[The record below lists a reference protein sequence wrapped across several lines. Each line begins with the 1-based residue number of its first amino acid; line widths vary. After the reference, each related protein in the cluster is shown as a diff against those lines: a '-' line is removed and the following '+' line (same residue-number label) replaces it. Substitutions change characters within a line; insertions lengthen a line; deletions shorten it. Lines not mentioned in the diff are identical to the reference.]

1 MITILVVDDE
11 QHIRA
16 LLADYLRNEHF
27 HVIEAVD
34 GQDALEQFEKH
45 PIDLILLDVM
55 MPRMNGYEVSK
66 TIRKQSTIPIIF
78 LTALGQSND
87 EIEGFNA
94 GADDYIAKPF
104 EFHILMA
111 RIHAIL
117 KRSNKLEVYRVN
129 QIEINEQQHVI
140 KINDAMI
147 NLTKKEYDLLLYMV
161 KHKNIAL
168 SREQILDV
176 VWGYDFFGDDR
187 TVDTHIKQLRS
198 KLGDEGNSIK
208 TIRGYGYKLEVD

>member
-11 QHIRA
+11 QHIRT

-27 HVIEAVD
+27 HVIEASD
-34 GQDALEQFEKH
+34 GLNALTQFENH
-45 PIDLILLDVM
+45 AIDLVLLDVM
-55 MPRMNGYEVSK
+55 MPGMTGYEVSK
-66 TIRKQSTIPIIF
+66 TIRKQSAVPIIF
-78 LTALGQSND
+78 LTALGQSNH

-104 EFHILMA
+104 EFHILKA
-111 RIHAIL
+111 RIQAIL
-117 KRSNKLEVYRVN
+117 KRSNKLEVYQVN
-129 QIEINEQQHVI
+129 QIVINEQQHLI
-140 KINDAMI
+140 KIKDVSV

-168 SREQILDV
+168 SREQILST
-176 VWGYDFFGDDR
+176 VWGYDFFGDER

-208 TIRGYGYKLEVD
+208 TIRGYGYKLEVH